1 MLKKLQGLKAEVPM
15 LRMLSNM
22 GVQDNEKQNE
32 LRASLGDVEG
42 VLAKLEKNE
51 ETYDALKDLFF
62 VLFKKSTREKFP
74 ELRDWLSKE
83 KEARGNHPLGEV
95 RVGGQI
101 DLKPIPSEVAKK
113 CDTARALNE
122 GVKKKKTQRDLEKER
137 KAMKKNKVKDEQK
150 EKKKKKESVA
160 SEKAPALTLSQDEAC
175 DRLWKRLESA
185 GVKPYRE
192 EKPDLEAERP
202 VGHSTHNLFLKAKV
216 TKKEFFYVMCTVKQ
230 STHVD
235 LKKLA
240 KTLKVKSLRM
250 ARDRSCMCSSS
261 GCITLLSLYNDTAAQ
276 CVPVI
281 ENSLMKE
288 KTLRICAGCKDP
300 LDHSQHNV
308 VDIAP
313 SEVTKLLSESGHAD
327 VRLMDF

>member
-1 MLKKLQGLKAEVPM
+1 M

-122 GVKKKKTQRDLEKER
+122 GVKKKKTVIWKR
-137 KAMKKNKVKDEQK
+137 K
-150 EKKKKKESVA
+150 EK
-160 SEKAPALTLSQDEAC
+160 Q
-175 DRLWKRLESA
+175 
-185 GVKPYRE
+185 
-192 EKPDLEAERP
+192 
-202 VGHSTHNLFLKAKV
+202 
-216 TKKEFFYVMCTVKQ
+216 
-230 STHVD
+230 
-235 LKKLA
+235 
-240 KTLKVKSLRM
+240 
-250 ARDRSCMCSSS
+250 
-261 GCITLLSLYNDTAAQ
+261 
-276 CVPVI
+276 
-281 ENSLMKE
+281 
-288 KTLRICAGCKDP
+288 
-300 LDHSQHNV
+300 
-308 VDIAP
+308 
-313 SEVTKLLSESGHAD
+313 
-327 VRLMDF
+327 